1 MYNIYGAVNL
11 IIASHTLFWLILVS
25 RIQHGLG
32 KQLSKILIKKWK
44 SSSVSSVSCDQELN
58 IAPNPVNKK
67 KALCMD
73 VTRVNDTK
81 SNGYWCRKV
90 GYLRR
95 QEAKTVV
102 FESRRVG
109 VNGG

>member
-44 SSSVSSVSCDQELN
+44 SSSVSSVSSDQELN
-58 IAPNPVNKK
+58 IAPKTCIQKK
-67 KALCMD
+67 KKLYVWMSHELTIQNRM
-73 VTRVNDTK
+73 VTGVEKLVTYEDRK
-81 SNGYWCRKV
+81 RKRSSSNRG
-90 GYLRR
+90 
-95 QEAKTVV
+95 E
-102 FESRRVG
+102 
-109 VNGG
+109 